1 MSGNGDGSGVDQAL
15 LVAVL
20 DRLLPPNGDLPG
32 AGSLGLAAQ
41 VPASAAQ
48 PILAALPAD
57 FLALAAAAQVAA
69 LQAVEAAGPTRFHE
83 LVRFAY
89 VAYYRDSRV
98 LARIELATGY
108 PDRPPQPLGY
118 ELEPFDE
125 SLLDVVKTRGPQ
137 YRDTREIT
145 S

>member
-1 MSGNGDGSGVDQAL
+1 MSGVDQAL

-20 DRLLPPNGDLPG
+20 DRLVPANGDLAG

-41 VPASAAQ
+41 VPAAAAQ
-48 PILAALPAD
+48 PILEALPAG
-57 FLALAAAAQVAA
+57 FAALDAAAQVAA
-69 LQAVEAAGPTRFHE
+69 LQAVEQANRLGFHE

-118 ELEPFDE
+118 EMEPFDE
-125 SLLDVVKTRGPQ
+125 SILDLVKTRGPQ
-137 YRDTREIT
+137 FRDTRG

>member
-1 MSGNGDGSGVDQAL
+1 MSGNAGGAVSEAL

-32 AGSLGLAAQ
+32 AGGLGLAAQ

-137 YRDTREIT
+137 YRDTREI
-145 S
+145 SS

>member
-1 MSGNGDGSGVDQAL
+1 MSAVDQTL
-15 LVAVL
+15 LVTVL
-20 DRLLPPNGDLPG
+20 DRLLPPNGDLAG
-32 AGSLGLAAQ
+32 AGGLGLAAQ
-41 VPASAAQ
+41 VPATAAA
-48 PILAALPAD
+48 PILDALPDD
-57 FLALAAAAQVAA
+57 FLALDAAGQVAA
-69 LQAVEAAGPTRFHE
+69 LQAVEAANRLGFHE

-118 ELEPFDE
+118 EMEPFDE
-125 SLLDVVKTRGPQ
+125 SLLDVVKSRGPQ
-137 YRDTREIT
+137 YRDTREI

>member
-1 MSGNGDGSGVDQAL
+1 MSGNAGGAVSGAL

-20 DRLLPPNGDLPG
+20 DRLLPPNGDFAG
-32 AGSLGLAAQ
+32 AGGLGLAAQ

-57 FLALAAAAQVAA
+57 FLALDAAAQVAA
-69 LQAVEAAGPTRFHE
+69 LQAVEAANRLGFHE

-125 SLLDVVKTRGPQ
+125 SLLDVVKARGPQ